1 MIRRIKLWFVLPL
14 VTIAVAAAIV
24 IIIRPTWGIDFTGG
38 SLMELDTNNADVET
52 TRALLSKET
61 NISMSVQTSKENRLI
76 IKAEPL
82 TEEQH
87 TAIISV
93 LNLENLLKEELR
105 FESIGPTIGA
115 ELRRKSIIA
124 LSLAVVMLVIYLA
137 YTFRQVSG
145 FVASWKLGLAAV
157 YASVHDLLFVLALFV
172 LLGQWYGVVIDTMFV
187 TAILAILG
195 YSVND
200 TIVIFNRFKTEW
212 LANRND
218 DLLTVLDR
226 ANSKSLTRSLNT
238 GWATLL
244 VLFVL
249 LAIGGSTIQWFIVAL
264 IAGTIIGTYSSI
276 FVAPPVLYY
285 LAKLGK

>member
-38 SLMELDTNNADVET
+38 SLMELDTNNAEVET

-93 LNLENLLKEELR
+93 LNRENLLKEELR

-124 LSLAVVMLVIYLA
+124 LSLAVVMLVVYLA

-212 LANRND
+212 LANRSD

>member
-93 LNLENLLKEELR
+93 LNRENLLKEELR

-124 LSLAVVMLVIYLA
+124 LSLAVVMLVVYLA

-212 LANRND
+212 LANRSD

>member
-24 IIIRPTWGIDFTGG
+24 IIIRPSWGIDFTGG

-93 LNLENLLKEELR
+93 LNRENLLKEELR

-212 LANRND
+212 LANRSD

>member
-212 LANRND
+212 LANRSD

>member
-1 MIRRIKLWFVLPL
+1 MILRIKMWFIIPLITMVVGLVL
-14 VTIAVAAAIV
+14 VAA
-24 IIIRPTWGIDFTGG
+24 IRPTWGIDFTGG
-38 SLMELDTNNADVET
+38 SLMELDTNNADVEK
-52 TRALLSKET
+52 TRALLAEET
-61 NISMSVQTSKENRLI
+61 DISLLVQASRDNRLI
-76 IKAEPL
+76 IKAPPL

-87 TAIISV
+87 AAIIGV
-93 LNLENLLKEELR
+93 LNRENLLKEELR

-115 ELRRKSIIA
+115 ELRRKSAIA
-124 LSLAVVMLVIYLA
+124 MTLAVIMLIVYLA
-137 YTFRQVSG
+137 YSFRQMSG

-172 LLGQWYGVVIDTMFV
+172 ILGRFYGVPIDTMFI
-187 TAILAILG
+187 TAVLAILG

-212 LANRND
+212 IASRGD

-226 ANSKSLTRSLNT
+226 ANKKSLTRSLNT

-249 LAIGGSTIQWFIVAL
+249 LAIGGMTIKWFVVAL
-264 IAGTIIGTYSSI
+264 IAGTIVGTYSSI
-276 FVAPPVLYY
+276 FVAPPLLYY
-285 LAKLGK
+285 LAKIGK

>member
-38 SLMELDTNNADVET
+38 SLMELDTNNAEVET

-93 LNLENLLKEELR
+93 LNRENLLKEELR

-124 LSLAVVMLVIYLA
+124 LSLAVVMLVVYLA

>member
-38 SLMELDTNNADVET
+38 SLMELDTNNAEVET

-124 LSLAVVMLVIYLA
+124 LSLAVVMLVVYLA

-212 LANRND
+212 LANRSD

>member
-1 MIRRIKLWFVLPL
+1 MIKHIKVWFVLPL
-14 VTIAVAAAIV
+14 VTIIVAAAIV
-24 IIIRPTWGIDFTGG
+24 IIIKPTWGIDFTGG
-38 SLMELDTNNADVET
+38 SLMELDTNNANVET
-52 TRALLSKET
+52 TRALLNET
-61 NISMSVQTSKENRLI
+61 NISLSVQASKDNRII

-87 TAIISV
+87 SAIISV
-93 LNLENLLKEELR
+93 LNRENLLKEELR

-115 ELRRKSIIA
+115 ELRRKSVIA
-124 LSLAVVMLVIYLA
+124 LSLAVIMLIVYLA

-145 FVASWKLGLAAV
+145 FVAPWKLGLAAV

-172 LLGQWYGVVIDTMFV
+172 VLGRLYGVPIDTMFI

-200 TIVIFNRFKTEW
+200 TIVIFN
-212 LANRND
+212 
-218 DLLTVLDR
+218 LLTVLDR
-226 ANSKSLTRSLNT
+226 ANTKSLTRSLNT

-249 LAIGGSTIQWFIVAL
+249 LAIGGVTIKWFIVAL
-264 IAGTIIGTYSSI
+264 IAGTIVGTYSSI
-276 FVAPPVLYY
+276 FVAPPILFY
-285 LAKLGK
+285 LAKFGK

>member
-1 MIRRIKLWFVLPL
+1 MIKHIKVWFVLPL
-14 VTIAVAAAIV
+14 VTIIVGVAIV
-24 IIIRPTWGIDFTGG
+24 IIIKPTWGIDFTGG
-38 SLMELDTNNADVET
+38 SLMELDTNNANVET
-52 TRALLSKET
+52 TRALLNET
-61 NISMSVQTSKENRLI
+61 NISLSVQASKDNRMI

-87 TAIISV
+87 SAIISV
-93 LNLENLLKEELR
+93 LNRENILKEELR

-115 ELRRKSIIA
+115 ELRRKSVIA
-124 LSLAVVMLVIYLA
+124 LSLAVIMLIVYLA

-145 FVASWKLGLAAV
+145 FVAPWKLGLAAV

-172 LLGQWYGVVIDTMFV
+172 VLGRLYGVPIDTMFI

-212 LANRND
+212 LASRGD

-226 ANSKSLTRSLNT
+226 ANTKSLTRSLNT

-249 LAIGGSTIQWFIVAL
+249 LAIGGATIKWFIVAL
-264 IAGTIIGTYSSI
+264 IAGTVVGTYSSI
-276 FVAPPVLYY
+276 FVAPPILFY
-285 LAKLGK
+285 LAKFGK

>member
-1 MIRRIKLWFVLPL
+1 MIKRIKLWFVLPL
-14 VTIAVAAAIV
+14 ATIVVAVAVV
-24 IIIRPTWGIDFTGG
+24 IIIGPTWGIDFTGG
-38 SLMELDTNNADVET
+38 SLLEIDTNNAEVEA
-52 TRALLSKET
+52 TRALLNKET
-61 NISMSVQTSKENRLI
+61 SIGLSVQASKDSRMI

-87 TAIISV
+87 TAIVDV
-93 LNLENLLKEELR
+93 LNRENLLKEELR

-124 LSLAVVMLVIYLA
+124 LALAVVMLIIYLA

-145 FVASWKLGLAAV
+145 FVAPWKLGLAAV
-157 YASVHDLLFVLALFV
+157 YASVHDLVFVLALFV
-172 LLGQWYGVVIDTMFV
+172 ILGRLYGVVIDTMFV

-249 LAIGGSTIQWFIVAL
+249 LAIGGATTQWFVVAL

-276 FVAPPVLYY
+276 FVAPPVLFY
-285 LAKLGK
+285 LAKIGK

>member
-38 SLMELDTNNADVET
+38 SLMELDTNNAEVET

-93 LNLENLLKEELR
+93 LNRENLLKEELR

-212 LANRND
+212 LANRSD